1 MKVNQ
6 LIEGQR
12 THPYRVHRLGQPL
25 AMTRLKSKSLLKG
38 AVDTVAHGRLGGRLG
53 GQPRVSETRDLV
65 SGGVLRQANMQEDH

>member
-38 AVDTVAHGRLGGRLG
+38 AVDTVAHGRLGG
-53 GQPRVSETRDLV
+53 QPRVSETRDLV